1 MNQSPSELLQA
12 WIQRQAPEVASAWFG
27 EQLEKLKSDP
37 SDRFLDIALG
47 MIPRRLGKDD
57 LAVSETDLNAARS
70 ARPGWD
76 PRGWSID
83 AAARIVLLCSLNGDG
98 ERFAKRFSRL
108 CQSADVSE
116 AIALYLG
123 LPLYPSP
130 ELLESQAAEG
140 LRTNMRAVFEAVAHN
155 SPFPREQFSQNR
167 WNHMVLKALFVDSK
181 LTPIQGL
188 DERANPE
195 LARILVDYAHE
206 RWAAGR
212 PVTPELWRC
221 VGPFADSA
229 EILADLEQVA
239 KSDEAAQQKAAAL
252 ALSAS
257 PAPEAKRLLG
267 EMDPAIVKAVA
278 DGQLTWDSLFEEL

>member
-1 MNQSPSELLQA
+1 MSQSPSELLQA
-12 WIQRQAPEVASAWFG
+12 WIRRQVPEGSSTWFG

-47 MIPRRLGKDD
+47 MVPRRLGKDD
-57 LAVSETDLNAARS
+57 LAVSETDLNAAHS

-76 PRGWSID
+76 PRGWSVD
-83 AAARIVLLCSLNGDG
+83 AGARILLLCSLDDDG
-98 ERFAKRFSRL
+98 EHFARRFSRL
-108 CQSADVSE
+108 CQTADASE
-116 AIALYLG
+116 AIAFYCG

-130 ELLESQAAEG
+130 ELLEAQAAEG

-155 SPFPREQFSQNR
+155 NPFPREQFSQNR
-167 WNHMVLKALFVDSK
+167 WNHMVLKALFVDSE
-181 LTPIQGL
+181 LAPIQGL

-212 PVTPELWRC
+212 SVTPELWRC
-221 VGPFADSA
+221 VGPFADSQ
-229 EILADLEQVA
+229 ETLSDLEKVA

-267 EMDPAIVKAVA
+267 EMHPAIVKAVA
-278 DGQLTWDSLFEEL
+278 ARQLTWDSLFG